1 MNIRRKFITYH
12 AKPQDHAAPKEDVV
26 QQSAASN
33 PLAPLQHYNRHL
45 EHHRDETVASELS
58 RNAAHDKLMRQR
70 RDEEGDCRSQRTR
83 HVVLRRRVDVSS
95 EEMVTKSQRI

>member
-1 MNIRRKFITYH
+1 MDIYQEFTTYH